1 MVESSTGSR
10 KYKVSYG
17 NDGAWG
23 CSCPAWKFRR
33 EECKHISE
41 IIQQV
46 GRHPSMSESPYQK
59 PMYVVSNDIGAP
71 YYDSNTNELRVP
83 HGFPGNP
90 LDAEHLEINICAMML
105 ENGYSIRE
113 VRSIRGLD
121 ATWTIKDIEYKYKV
135 LGDYSPKEWTPKQ
148 TQTMSHRSNKK
159 RNDNIRKLMIL
170 GE

>member
-17 NDGAWG
+17 DDGSWG

-33 EECKHISE
+33 EECKHIRE
-41 IIQQV
+41 IIQTV
-46 GRHPSMSESPYQK
+46 GRHPSVSESPYQK

-71 YYDSNTNELRVP
+71 YYDSPTNELRVP
-83 HGFPGNP
+83 HGFPGNGT
-90 LDAEHLEINICAMML
+90 DDEHLEVHICTMML

-113 VRSIRGLD
+113 VRSIRSLD
-121 ATWTIKDIEYKYKV
+121 SSWTTKEIEQKYKD
-135 LGDYSPKEWTPKQ
+135 LGPFDPRGWTPKQ
-148 TQTMSHRSNKK
+148 DRVTNRTRKKKSNGK
-159 RNDNIRKLMIL
+159 IRELMVL